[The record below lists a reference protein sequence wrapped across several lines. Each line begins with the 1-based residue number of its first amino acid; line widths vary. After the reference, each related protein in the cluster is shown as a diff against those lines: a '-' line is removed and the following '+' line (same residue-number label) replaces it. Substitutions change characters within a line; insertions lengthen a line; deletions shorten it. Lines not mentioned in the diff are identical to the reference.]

1 MNTRAVLGSIKS
13 VVTNHYVSSLLIF
26 GLWIVGLLS
35 ASVPVMLLGL
45 VAYLRPLLYV
55 RLLTKDSQDVATAE
69 AEKAGKPAARFGLP
83 TLAHS
88 A

>member
-1 MNTRAVLGSIKS
+1 MNTRAVLGSIKAI
-13 VVTNHYVSSLLIF
+13 VTNHYVSSLLIF
-26 GLWIVGLLS
+26 GLWIVGLLT

-55 RLLTKDSQDVATAE
+55 RLLAADSRDVKTAK
-69 AEKAGKPAARFGLP
+69 AEKSAVRFGLP

>member
-55 RLLTKDSQDVATAE
+55 RLLTKDSQDVKPAV
-69 AEKAGKPAARFGLP
+69 AGKPAVRFGLP